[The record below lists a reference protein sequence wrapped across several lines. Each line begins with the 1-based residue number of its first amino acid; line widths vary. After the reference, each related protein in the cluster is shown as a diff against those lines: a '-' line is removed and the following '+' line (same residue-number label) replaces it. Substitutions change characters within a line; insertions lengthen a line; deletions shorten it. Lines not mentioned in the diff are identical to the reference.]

1 MGREIIVKPLQFPA
15 AIKEHRVFL
24 FVGPEDLNDVDF
36 AIKSAQFLS
45 ELALPE
51 HLRLSFFAPVALGR
65 LGCDRE
71 SSFDQAAAVLFHI
84 RDKFPLPVVTN
95 LGDWKNLEK
104 VTQIAQVIFVDDFLV
119 LNKNRLVEFFKLGKP
134 SILDTHL
141 LVEAEIKELIALIDQ
156 YKAPSALLK
165 RSFSPQDLGLIDNYF
180 ISARLELPDIRLAQS
195 FAALGVKGFCFS
207 CRKDTRDLE
216 FVRELVKIF

>member
-1 MGREIIVKPLQFPA
+1 MGREIIAKPFQFPA
-15 AIKEHRVFL
+15 AIKEHRIFL

-36 AIKSAQFLS
+36 AIRCAQFLS
-45 ELALPE
+45 ELSLPDQV
-51 HLRLSFFAPVALGR
+51 RLSFYAPAALGR
-65 LGCDRE
+65 LGGGLE
-71 SSFDQAAAVLFHI
+71 SNFDQAAAALFHI

-104 VTQIAQVIFVDDFLV
+104 AAQIAQVVFVDDYLM
-119 LNKNRLVEFFKLGKP
+119 LNKNRLVDFFKLGKP

-141 LVEAEIKELIALIDQ
+141 LGEAEMKELIALIDQ

-165 RSFSPQDLGLIDNYF
+165 RSFSSKDLGLIDNYF
-180 ISARLELPDIRLAQS
+180 ISAHLELPDIRLAQS
-195 FAALGVKGFCFS
+195 AAALGVKGFCFS

-216 FVRELVKIF
+216 WVRELVKIF